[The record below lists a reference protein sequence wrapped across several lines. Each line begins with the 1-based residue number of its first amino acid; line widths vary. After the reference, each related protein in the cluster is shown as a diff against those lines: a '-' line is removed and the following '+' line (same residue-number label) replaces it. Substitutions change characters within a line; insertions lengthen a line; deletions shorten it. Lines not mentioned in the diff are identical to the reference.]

1 MKKVKHNVCLLHFF
15 LEDEKEK
22 ERKWRIV
29 YTAWR
34 KGTRIVTVEWSTG
47 AIEEGRAASKSP
59 H

>member
-1 MKKVKHNVCLLHFF
+1 MNTWREKVKLNVSLLHFF

-34 KGTRIVTVEWSTG
+34 KGTHSDRVEYWSTG
-47 AIEEGRAASKSP
+47 KWSMRRWR
-59 H
+59 